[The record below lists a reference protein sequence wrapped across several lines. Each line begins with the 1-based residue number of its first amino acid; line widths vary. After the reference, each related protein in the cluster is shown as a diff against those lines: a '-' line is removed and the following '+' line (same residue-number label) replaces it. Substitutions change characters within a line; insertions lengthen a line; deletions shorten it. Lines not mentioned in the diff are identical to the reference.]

1 MYPQSISTI
10 ATLKYRMS
18 QESHIR
24 GLVVVQISLLH
35 TLIKRY
41 SLTKCLWLDRVKTN
55 SEIVTH
61 IEGRLLDQ
69 LVVLFNYVAFQNGN
83 FSLKVHS
90 L

>member
-18 QESHIR
+18 PESHIH

-41 SLTKCLWLDRVKTN
+41 SLTDCLDRVKTN
-55 SEIVTH
+55 SENVTH

-69 LVVLFNYVAFQNGN
+69 LVVLFNCVAFQNGN